1 MMRIFSFILSI
12 IFTSTSVNG
21 QNLIVS
27 IDPNMDKYEIKDEY
41 NRFDDIG
48 NPESNFESLNLEFL
62 SPSQLQISNRYS
74 SGFTSHTITFKLTK
88 QMDLKEVTYNY
99 WTDVLDLENLRTY
112 KVKKADLKINQNPFR
127 KAIGFRGNY
136 ALEIEHYVND
146 TLVKNEKFKGK
157 FKTFKGVDKESKDYK
172 WTVEQNKIW
181 CGITNDDGVYLN
193 PDIRPKLRSSIK
205 GLVIKIKELSDLK
218 IPEFR
223 VWVVITEDG
232 RIEKESI
239 RFSSVIYNDKL
250 KNLITEILS
259 EEMEFYP
266 ACVDEK
272 AVKSQI
278 PIRIALK

>member
-1 MMRIFSFILSI
+1 MRIFSFILSI
-12 IFTSTSVNG
+12 ILTSTSVNG
-21 QNLIVS
+21 QNLKVS
-27 IDPNMDKYEIKDEY
+27 IDPSMGKYEIKDEY

-48 NPESNFESLNLEFL
+48 NPNSNFEGLNLEFL

-74 SGFTSHTITFKLTK
+74 SGFTGHTITFKLTK

-127 KAIGFRGNY
+127 KTIGFRGNY
-136 ALEIEHYVND
+136 TLEIEHYVND
-146 TLVKNEKFKGK
+146 TLIKNEKFKGK
-157 FKTFKGVDKESKDYK
+157 FKTFKGLDKESKDYK

-181 CGITNDDGVYLN
+181 YGITNDDGVYLN

-205 GLVIKIKELSDLK
+205 DLVIKIKELSDLK

-250 KNLITEILS
+250 KKLITEILS

-278 PIRIALK
+278 PIRITLE